1 MNVHYAIYNLLAALT
16 QKVNIMSLN
25 FDKLAADVA
34 AEKTVIE
41 SAVALLTTLA
51 TELRAVQAKLDAA
64 IAAGD
69 PAAIAAA
76 QAQIDALA
84 TSVEANTSTLST
96 SVAANTVAAPTA

>member
-1 MNVHYAIYNLLAALT
+1 
-16 QKVNIMSLN
+16 MSLN

-51 TELRAVQAKLDAA
+51 TELRTVQAKLDAA

-69 PAAIAAA
+69 PAAITAA
-76 QAQIDALA
+76 QVQIDALA
-84 TSVEANTSTLST
+84 SSVEANTSTLST

>member
-1 MNVHYAIYNLLAALT
+1 
-16 QKVNIMSLN
+16 MSLN